1 MRNFSLSILDA
12 GGGAREFDVLATD
25 RQALDDRIEQEG
37 WIVLRIRARRAAVFK
52 LQDQDLVLLCQQ
64 LELMLAAGLSVHE
77 SLIALTDES
86 ESNELRAL
94 CQLAADY
101 IDSGETLSQAFTQ
114 LGIDRLCVSL
124 IRTGEKTG
132 QLHQML
138 LRAADSIAWRESL
151 KRQLIAELSYPLAIV
166 SLLLVVV
173 PLLFVYLVPQLLVFL
188 DQQNSALPWYT
199 QLLIGTAEAVQ
210 RFGLVFL
217 VALIAAG
224 AVGAAVWF
232 LSGQFRRGCHR
243 YLLSF
248 PLLGPLLMQLCTA
261 QISEQTGVMYGA
273 GIPLTEALPLVAKS
287 LKNEY
292 LSERVTM
299 AAQSLSEG
307 NSLHASFVTVG
318 LPATF
323 LRLVRVGEISG
334 SLDKTLAQA
343 ARLYSDRARRRAE
356 RLARIAGPLA
366 LLSAGLVICWI
377 VAALILPLYD
387 GLFKMSGSW

>member
-12 GGGAREFDVLATD
+12 SGGAREFDVLAAD
-25 RQALDDRIEQEG
+25 RQALADRIEHEG

-52 LQDQDLVLLCQQ
+52 LKDQDLVLLCQQ

-86 ESNELRAL
+86 ESNVLREL
-94 CQLAADY
+94 CQMAADY
-101 IDSGETLSQAFTQ
+101 IDRGETLSQAFSQ
-114 LGIDRLCVSL
+114 LGVDRLCVSL

-132 QLHQML
+132 QLHEML
-138 LRAADSIAWRESL
+138 LRAAQSIAWRESL
-151 KRQLIAELSYPLAIV
+151 KRQLVAELSYPLAV
-166 SLLLVVV
+166 FSLLLVVV

-188 DQQNSALPWYT
+188 DQQNTVLPWYT
-199 QLLIGTAEAVQ
+199 RLLIGTADWVQ
-210 RFGLVFL
+210 RYALVVGAVL
-217 VALIAAG
+217 AALAG
-224 AVGAAVWF
+224 VGAAVW
-232 LSGQFRRGCHR
+232 LSSARFRRACHR
-243 YLLSF
+243 VLLRL
-248 PLLGPLLMQLCTA
+248 PLLGPLLTQLCTA
-261 QISEQTGVMYGA
+261 QVSEQTGVMYGA

-287 LKNEY
+287 LSNQY
-292 LSERVTM
+292 LSARLS
-299 AAQSLSEG
+299 AAALSLAEG
-307 NSLHASFVTVG
+307 NSLHASFQAVG

-334 SLDKTLAQA
+334 SLHKTLAQA

-387 GLFKMSGSW
+387 GLFKLSGSW